1 MKRLSLC
8 ACLTAAAFVLIAPA
22 RARTATCPDPP
33 KTVQTSTAVYG
44 SDTTFEALDAYLPAS
59 TSAEPVILFAHGGD
73 WTRGDKAQ
81 YRELGQ
87 RFASCGIAFIALNY
101 ALAPQ
106 VHADAQAAD
115 VDKAVK
121 WALDNAAAKGY
132 ARTKLFLM
140 GHGSGAELAAL
151 GALDPKLTTAAG
163 VPAGAIAGVIA
174 IDGEAYD
181 PSQQASAA
189 QTDPSRYRSFTMTF
203 GADSAAWKQYDC
215 SQFLKGSEPRF
226 LVVHGVDD
234 YIESAAYSTAFVQEL
249 MGAHDKVTFLQPD
262 GRDYSGVLV
271 SMVRDPNDPVFGALV
286 NFVSGP

>member
-1 MKRLSLC
+1 MKALSLC
-8 ACLTAAAFVLIAPA
+8 ACLVAAALLTIAPA
-22 RARTATCPDPP
+22 RARAATCAEPP
-33 KTVQTSTAVYG
+33 KTVQTSTAAYG

-87 RFASCGIAFIALNY
+87 RFAACGIAFMALDY
-101 ALAPQ
+101 PLAPQ
-106 VHADAQAAD
+106 AHADAEAAD
-115 VDKAVK
+115 IDKALK
-121 WALDNAAAKGY
+121 WALDGAAGKGY

-140 GHGSGAELAAL
+140 GHGAGAELVALAAL
-151 GALDPKLTTAAG
+151 DTKLAASAG

-181 PSQQASAA
+181 PSQQAAAA
-189 QTDPSRYRSFTMTF
+189 QADPSRYRSYTLAF
-203 GADSAAWKQYDC
+203 GTDPATWKQYDC
-215 SQFLKGSEPRF
+215 SQFLKAGAPRF

-234 YIESAAYSTAFVQEL
+234 NIESAAYSTEFVQEL
-249 MGAHDKVTFLQPD
+249 TAADDKVAYLQPD
-262 GRDYSGVLV
+262 GRDYRGVLV